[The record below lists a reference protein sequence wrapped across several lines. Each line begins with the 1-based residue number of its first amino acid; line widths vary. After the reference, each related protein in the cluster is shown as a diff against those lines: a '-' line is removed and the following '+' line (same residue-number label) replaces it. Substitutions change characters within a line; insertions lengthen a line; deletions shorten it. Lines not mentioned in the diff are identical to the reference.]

1 MSSNSDQPP
10 AHEHPLDNPNW
21 YALIGVQQD
30 FAEGSGLA
38 RRFRR
43 DVATFGAIAND
54 SPEAWADL
62 ATIVGPGVDV
72 IINRAGEINPPL
84 DWDVLGSGSGFQMV
98 LHAEPRAD
106 DAAGT
111 RSLTNDDVPE
121 MMALIELTEP
131 GPFRPR
137 TIELGGYRG
146 IFEGGRLLAMA
157 GQRTSLDGYTEV
169 SAVCTHPDGRRRGY
183 AAAVTSTVARGI
195 IAAGRTPILHVA
207 AHNVGA
213 KSVYERLGFE
223 TRTMLTFGAYRAPAA

>member
-1 MSSNSDQPP
+1 MSSTSDQPS

-21 YALIGVQQD
+21 YALTGVQRG

-43 DVATFGAIAND
+43 DVATFGAIAD
-54 SPEAWADL
+54 DTPQAWADL
-62 ATIVGPGVDV
+62 AAIVGPGVDV
-72 IINRAGEINPPL
+72 IINRAGEITPPSK
-84 DWDVLGSGSGFQMV
+84 WDVLGAGPGYQMV
-98 LHAEPRAD
+98 LHSEPRAD
-106 DAAGT
+106 DAVGT
-111 RSLTNDDVPE
+111 RTLTDDDVPE
-121 MMALIELTEP
+121 MMELIQLTEP

-207 AHNVGA
+207 ANNTGA
-213 KSVYERLGFE
+213 KSVYEKIGFE
-223 TRTMLTFGAYRAPAA
+223 TRMMLTFGAYRAPAA